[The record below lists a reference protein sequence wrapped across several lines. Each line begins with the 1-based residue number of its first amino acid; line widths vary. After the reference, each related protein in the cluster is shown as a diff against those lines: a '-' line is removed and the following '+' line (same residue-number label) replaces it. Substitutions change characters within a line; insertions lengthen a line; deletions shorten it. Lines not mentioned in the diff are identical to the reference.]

1 MLFITQ
7 NLFAVEVCPLDLGV
21 LPTITVTAVDATEK
35 FCDKE
40 FDDSYLD
47 LATGCLSG
55 GWKAGASL
63 VDGLVEITKL
73 LVIEAPQWIWEE
85 TKKKIDSLRKQDLS
99 PFELVQAIAN
109 VQVAS
114 HSDIFNAAQEYWDTF
129 LQFANNLKETLINEI
144 KGFPCLPKFKQSEI
158 ICQGVTNVFLTLFT
172 PGAFINGARWTV
184 STSRAVIKFAKESK
198 KIHGLENAD
207 FATRLDRVTSTLK
220 GGSIS
225 SEGIKVG
232 NGVLKQ
238 LELPDGNVIL
248 QYSKQVVGNDGKS
261 HTITREVPVDLK
273 TKGIDAN
280 TGIGREILEGLVE
293 NQAGKGSLVFID
305 INHLGKVNYF
315 AGGTQ
320 TGDKYLSSVSE
331 ALQKSLRP
339 GDMIFKNGGDELV
352 VVLNSNDSNVV
363 KGISQRMI
371 KEVDNHPQ
379 VRSLFRR
386 EVKDL
391 SQQYKDLN
399 KADQVDALP
408 KSVRDRLSVNDIAEA
423 HKDFDVFKTKQLER
437 LKEDMMEQASYRGS
451 ISIGSA
457 LIRSEDTLSS
467 TLTRAEAQASKVK
480 AEYKQRLGHDIG
492 KYNVTPEELTNI
504 RKWSPP
510 QALSPD

>member
-1 MLFITQ
+1 
-7 NLFAVEVCPLDLGV
+7 
-21 LPTITVTAVDATEK
+21 
-35 FCDKE
+35 
-40 FDDSYLD
+40 
-47 LATGCLSG
+47 
-55 GWKAGASL
+55 
-63 VDGLVEITKL
+63 
-73 LVIEAPQWIWEE
+73 
-85 TKKKIDSLRKQDLS
+85 
-99 PFELVQAIAN
+99 
-109 VQVAS
+109 
-114 HSDIFNAAQEYWDTF
+114 
-129 LQFANNLKETLINEI
+129 
-144 KGFPCLPKFKQSEI
+144 
-158 ICQGVTNVFLTLFT
+158 
-172 PGAFINGARWTV
+172 
-184 STSRAVIKFAKESK
+184 
-198 KIHGLENAD
+198 
-207 FATRLDRVTSTLK
+207 
-220 GGSIS
+220 
-225 SEGIKVG
+225 
-232 NGVLKQ
+232 
-238 LELPDGNVIL
+238 
-248 QYSKQVVGNDGKS
+248 
-261 HTITREVPVDLK
+261 
-273 TKGIDAN
+273 
-280 TGIGREILEGLVE
+280 
-293 NQAGKGSLVFID
+293 
-305 INHLGKVNYF
+305 
-315 AGGTQ
+315 GGTQ

-504 RKWSPP
+504 RKWSAP

>member
-1 MLFITQ
+1 MNKFILFIMLFITQ

-293 NQAGKGSLVFID
+293 N
-305 INHLGKVNYF
+305 
-315 AGGTQ
+315 
-320 TGDKYLSSVSE
+320 
-331 ALQKSLRP
+331 
-339 GDMIFKNGGDELV
+339 
-352 VVLNSNDSNVV
+352 
-363 KGISQRMI
+363 
-371 KEVDNHPQ
+371 
-379 VRSLFRR
+379 
-386 EVKDL
+386 
-391 SQQYKDLN
+391 
-399 KADQVDALP
+399 
-408 KSVRDRLSVNDIAEA
+408 
-423 HKDFDVFKTKQLER
+423 
-437 LKEDMMEQASYRGS
+437 
-451 ISIGSA
+451 
-457 LIRSEDTLSS
+457 
-467 TLTRAEAQASKVK
+467 
-480 AEYKQRLGHDIG
+480 
-492 KYNVTPEELTNI
+492 
-504 RKWSPP
+504 
-510 QALSPD
+510 

>member
-1 MLFITQ
+1 
-7 NLFAVEVCPLDLGV
+7 
-21 LPTITVTAVDATEK
+21 
-35 FCDKE
+35 
-40 FDDSYLD
+40 
-47 LATGCLSG
+47 
-55 GWKAGASL
+55 
-63 VDGLVEITKL
+63 
-73 LVIEAPQWIWEE
+73 
-85 TKKKIDSLRKQDLS
+85 
-99 PFELVQAIAN
+99 
-109 VQVAS
+109 
-114 HSDIFNAAQEYWDTF
+114 
-129 LQFANNLKETLINEI
+129 
-144 KGFPCLPKFKQSEI
+144 
-158 ICQGVTNVFLTLFT
+158 
-172 PGAFINGARWTV
+172 
-184 STSRAVIKFAKESK
+184 
-198 KIHGLENAD
+198 
-207 FATRLDRVTSTLK
+207 
-220 GGSIS
+220 
-225 SEGIKVG
+225 
-232 NGVLKQ
+232 
-238 LELPDGNVIL
+238 GNVIL

-480 AEYKQRLGHDIG
+480 AEYKQRL
-492 KYNVTPEELTNI
+492 
-504 RKWSPP
+504 
-510 QALSPD
+510 